1 MGIFLISIIV
11 AYFISL
17 QIASPVKNL
26 RFATEKISRGVF
38 QRIEDD
44 YSSAELSNLT
54 ESFNTMVDKMTEIQ
68 TQREQL
74 FSDISHELR
83 NPLTVLRV
91 NIEGI
96 MENKIQVNQKKLLQ
110 INDQIIL
117 LSKLIDDLSLIA
129 TAESGQLKLN
139 LEPIN
144 LSLLLKETSDIFIDS
159 AKELGINFTQKFEN
173 TEEIDADPFRVK
185 QIFSNIFSN
194 TLKYLSKG
202 DTLTIS
208 MEQENNITKIIFTDD
223 GPGIP
228 KEKLGRI
235 FERFYKVDQ
244 NRNRSISG
252 SGLGLAIT
260 KQLCVAHN
268 WDIDVKSELSKGSE
282 FIISIPNT

>member
-1 MGIFLISIIV
+1 M
-11 AYFISL
+11 
-17 QIASPVKNL
+17 

-54 ESFNTMVDKMTEIQ
+54 ESFNTMVDKMTDIQ

-159 AKELGINFTQKFEN
+159 AKELGINFNQKFEN

-194 TLKYLSKG
+194 TLKYLNKG

-208 MEQENNITKIIFTDD
+208 LEQENNMTKIIFTDD

-228 KEKLGRI
+228 EEKLGRI

-282 FIISIPNT
+282 FIIYIPNT